1 MTEIKRGNQ
10 KFYVGENE
18 EQPQAEITFISTN
31 DSSIMIN
38 HTFVADELR
47 EQGLGEQLVNK
58 VAEHART
65 ENKTIIPECLFA
77 KKVLESNNDYQD
89 VL

>member
-1 MTEIKRGNQ
+1 MTEIKYGNL

-18 EQPQAEITFISTN
+18 EQPQAEITFIPTS
-31 DSSIMIN
+31 DSSITIN
-38 HTFVADELR
+38 HTFVSDELR

-58 VAEHART
+58 VVEYART

-77 KKVLESNNDYQD
+77 KKVLESSSDYQD